1 MKRKLKTRRTNT
13 KKNRNRVMYG
23 GAPAPDPSPAPS
35 DVSNIFF
42 RYDAT
47 DVRKTLD
54 NFLQAS
60 YSVYQAAL
68 AIKDTSDNQSRPTTD
83 PSDPLR
89 GTRYLQRDSSAS
101 FTTASDSIQRS
112 LNNLYMA
119 LSGTTTGPTLSPA
132 AASPGLDWSPPPS
145 AFL

>member
-1 MKRKLKTRRTNT
+1 MKRKLKTRRNNT
-13 KKNRNRVMYG
+13 RKNRSRLMYG
-23 GAPAPDPSPAPS
+23 GAPAPAPI

-42 RYDAT
+42 RYDAE

-54 NFLQAS
+54 NFLQAA

-68 AIKDTSDNQSRPTTD
+68 AISDTSDNQNKPTTD
-83 PSDPLR
+83 DSR
-89 GTRYLQRDSSAS
+89 GTRWLQRDSSAS